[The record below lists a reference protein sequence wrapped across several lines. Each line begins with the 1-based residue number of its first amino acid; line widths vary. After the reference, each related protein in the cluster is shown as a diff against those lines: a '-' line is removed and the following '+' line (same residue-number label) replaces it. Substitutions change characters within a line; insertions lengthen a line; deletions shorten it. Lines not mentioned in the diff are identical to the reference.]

1 MRLERGCRSL
11 VLRTVTALAFAVV
24 TLHIGLDGP
33 LVAEAH
39 AGKPDKNGGSQG
51 NSSGGSGAG
60 GSANDGN
67 GGSGTGGG
75 QGSDGNGAAEQGTSG
90 GGSGSSSGPADAG
103 DHVNPTTAD
112 KVEVDRGALEVTH
125 SNGMKEKVENGRFR
139 MEDKY
144 GRTIIDRK
152 ATAADVDRLNS
163 L

>member
-11 VLRTVTALAFAVV
+11 ALRTVTALAFAVAP
-24 TLHIGLDGP
+24 LHIGLDGP
-33 LVAEAH
+33 FVAKAY
-39 AGKPDKNGGSQG
+39 AKPDKSGGGSQG

-67 GGSGTGGG
+67 GGTAGG
-75 QGSDGNGAAEQGTSG
+75 QGSDGNGSSGQGNPG
-90 GGSGSSSGPADAG
+90 GGSGSGGSQAEVE
-103 DHVNPTTAD
+103 DHVNPTTGD